1 MGRVRWRRGPSDSAT
16 PAFERSDRSLSAL
29 DQRVVSSPSC
39 LLVPMLPHSTPS
51 IPPQSI
57 PPHPFHPIH
66 SSVFRQDSPESLE
79 KAPPPSLHGRRTEG
93 ERRGCAL
100 SDTLGVVLLSG
111 CGARSGL
118 YIRPTASLH
127 SVRDCLLGLS
137 VLSGLHL

>member
-111 CGARSGL
+111 CVHEVVCIYA
-118 YIRPTASLH
+118 PPLH
-127 SVRDCLLGLS
+127 FTLSRDCLL
-137 VLSGLHL
+137 